1 MHVVAC
7 TAGMIG
13 GDLPSSC
20 AGSVP
25 THDSYTQITSQL
37 CSQCCTD
44 KSYTAVSVSR
54 AILYRGGRVS
64 FKLGDIRGD
73 NQTDRTKSGENQS
86 PSSWL

>member
-7 TAGMIG
+7 ITGITG

-25 THDSYTQITSQL
+25 THDSYTQISSQL

-54 AILYRGGRVS
+54 AIQGGRVS
-64 FKLGDIRGD
+64 FMFGEKRGD
-73 NQTDRTKSGENQS
+73 GQIGRKKNGENQP
-86 PSSWL
+86 PSSLL

>member
-7 TAGMIG
+7 TTGMTG

-54 AILYRGGRVS
+54 AIQGGRVS
-64 FKLGDIRGD
+64 FKFGDIRVNDQKG
-73 NQTDRTKSGENQS
+73 RTKSGENLL
-86 PSSWL
+86 PSSVL

>member
-7 TAGMIG
+7 NAGMTG

-25 THDSYTQITSQL
+25 THDSYTQISSQL

-54 AILYRGGRVS
+54 AIQGVVVCLT
-64 FKLGDIRGD
+64 IRKK
-73 NQTDRTKSGENQS
+73 QELMTKY
-86 PSSWL
+86 